1 MNFNTNQISHNKII
15 MNTNPLVSIVLGT
28 YNGEKYLKEQI
39 DSILW
44 QTYPNIELIIT
55 DDCSTDGTPAILRE
69 FAGKYENVYIY
80 FNETNLGLVRNFEKA
95 VKYAQGAYIAF
106 ADQDDIWLPE
116 KIQRLVD
123 IIGNN
128 MLIHSD
134 SAYID
139 AEGNLMGKKVSDYRH
154 LITGKNLY
162 VLDAESGLWVAAHSM
177 LFRRELLDLALPFPL
192 PYSPYLNHDGW
203 MAYIAML
210 KGTIAVVPEVLVL
223 YRQHGDNIIGGFGC
237 RKMLKNK
244 QPVGTKSYIIQKL
257 AERIDI
263 LLSRIPPDTEPE
275 FRDFMNKMKIYT
287 VNPVFKNR
295 IKRMG
300 LRLKYVNK
308 IYAPRKRN
316 ILRKI
321 FKIIKTF

>member
-1 MNFNTNQISHNKII
+1 
-15 MNTNPLVSIVLGT
+15 MNTNRLVSIVLGT

-44 QTYPNIELIIT
+44 QTYSNIELIIA
-55 DDCSTDGTPAILRE
+55 DDCSTDGTRAVLNEYVDTYGNIH
-69 FAGKYENVYIY
+69 VY
-80 FNETNLGLVRNFEKA
+80 FNETNLGLVHNFEKA
-95 VKYAQGAYIAF
+95 VKYAQGEYIAF

-123 IIGNN
+123 NIGDN

-139 AEGNLMGKKVSDYRH
+139 ARGNLMGKKTSNYRH

-162 VLDAESGLWVAAHSM
+162 TLDMESGLWVAAHSM
-177 LFRRELLDLALPFPL
+177 MFRRELLDLALPFPF
-192 PYSPYLNHDGW
+192 SPCLNHDGW

-210 KGTIAVVPEVLVL
+210 KGTITFIPEVLVL
-223 YRQHGDNIIGGFGC
+223 YRQHGDNMVGGLGC
-237 RKMLKNK
+237 RKMMKNK
-244 QPVGTKSYIIQKL
+244 QPVETNSYIRQKH

-263 LLSRIPPDTEPE
+263 LLSRIPLGTEPE
-275 FRDFMNKMKIYT
+275 FREFLTQMRIYT
-287 VNPVFKNR
+287 ACPVFKNR
-295 IKRMG
+295 IKRMR
-300 LRLKYVNK
+300 LRLKYINQ

-321 FKIIKTF
+321 YRVIRTF